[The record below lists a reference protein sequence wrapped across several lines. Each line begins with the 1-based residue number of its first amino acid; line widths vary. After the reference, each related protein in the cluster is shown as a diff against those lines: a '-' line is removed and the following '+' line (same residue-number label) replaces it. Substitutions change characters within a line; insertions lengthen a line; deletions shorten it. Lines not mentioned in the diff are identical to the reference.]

1 MNMSF
6 IYHIFFIMRKII
18 LFLQFVSIIMMTI
31 SLRIK
36 IKLTLMFEKKKNIYI
51 YNLISKVP
59 YFVTQVFVE
68 INVFAAKIEE

>member
-1 MNMSF
+1 MSF

-36 IKLTLMFEKKKNIYI
+36 IKLTLMFEKIYIYI